1 MKHYKNI
8 WKCIGFLLGLF
19 IILVLLSGI
28 FRRKDKLYVYDAL
41 SVDVKIRDINAEP
54 DNSLDI
60 IFYGDSESYSS
71 FSPNHLYSK
80 FGYTSFCSGSAA
92 QKVCDTYV
100 LLTEAFKTQSPKVIV
115 LETNCLYR
123 DIKQKNKDSDLV
135 MDFLTDSLP
144 VFSNHSSWKIFLRQ
158 FLPKGHE
165 ERRRKQ
171 KGFVVRKTTKPY
183 TGGSY
188 MKNTKKSK
196 GISADNITYLDKI
209 AALCEE
215 NNAELLLV
223 STPSPKNW
231 NYKKHNGVQS
241 WADSHNITY
250 IDLNL
255 EEKITINW
263 KKDTKD
269 GGDHLN
275 YNGAKK
281 VTEYMGAYFRENYD
295 LTDHREKENK

>member
-1 MKHYKNI
+1 
-8 WKCIGFLLGLF
+8 
-19 IILVLLSGI
+19 
-28 FRRKDKLYVYDAL
+28 
-41 SVDVKIRDINAEP
+41 
-54 DNSLDI
+54 
-60 IFYGDSESYSS
+60 
-71 FSPNHLYSK
+71 
-80 FGYTSFCSGSAA
+80 
-92 QKVCDTYV
+92 
-100 LLTEAFKTQSPKVIV
+100 
-115 LETNCLYR
+115 
-123 DIKQKNKDSDLV
+123 
-135 MDFLTDSLP
+135 
-144 VFSNHSSWKIFLRQ
+144 
-158 FLPKGHE
+158 
-165 ERRRKQ
+165 
-171 KGFVVRKTTKPY
+171 
-183 TGGSY
+183 